1 MFHSLAIMSQNT
13 FNGVVFSKK
22 ANQAQ
27 RLNSRHA
34 GFAKDSLDFIVELV
48 EGVHVARSC
57 PLYFARPR
65 SIFCNQAEMIF
76 PSPSAQL
83 SFARASQ
90 CQ

>member
-1 MFHSLAIMSQNT
+1 MFRGSAIMCQDT
-13 FNGVVFSKK
+13 FNGAGLSKK
-22 ANQAQ
+22 ANRAQ
-27 RLNSRHA
+27 CLNSRHTC
-34 GFAKDSLDFIVELV
+34 FAKDSLDFIAELV
-48 EGVHVARSC
+48 EGVHVARSR